1 MDINL
6 NRKTQKEVKSR
17 NFAFAGGII
26 IVFLISLVIFY
37 WLMRPPMED
46 LEHMAQ
52 FLSITTV
59 ISIGVGYG
67 AYRLNWLERAPSLR
81 WVLLGTYILASL
93 LTFLNVWLTARL
105 MFASE
110 HDLLLATVLL
120 LFAGGI
126 AVVLGSFFT
135 STLIERIKRLEKA
148 AKSIESGNLS
158 SRAEIPGNDELA
170 MLAKSFNQMAQ
181 KIQSADQKQKELE
194 SLRRD
199 LVAWAG
205 HDLRTPLS
213 SIRVLV
219 EALSDG
225 FVTDPVMIKNYL
237 NQTKKHVDNL
247 SLLIDDLF
255 QISQLDAGGIPLTL
269 ELSSL
274 SDLISDTLESFSG
287 IASQKGVIL
296 SGTAEKNVDPIYI
309 DVLWLGRAINNLVSN
324 AIRHTPA
331 GGRVTLCA
339 KGEGG
344 YISVSVRDTG
354 EGILP
359 EDIPHVFERFYR
371 GEKSRN
377 RSGGG
382 AGLGLAIAKGI
393 VEAHGGDISVKSQPG
408 RETIFTFTIPRR

>member
-1 MDINL
+1 M
-6 NRKTQKEVKSR
+6 
-17 NFAFAGGII
+17 G
-26 IVFLISLVIFY
+26 
-37 WLMRPPMED
+37 D

-52 FLSITTV
+52 FLSFTAV
-59 ISIGVGYG
+59 ISIGIGYG
-67 AYRLNWLERAPSLR
+67 AYRLNWIERAPSLR

-135 STLIERIKRLEKA
+135 STLIERIKKLESA

-158 SRAEIPGNDELA
+158 SRVEIPGNDEIA
-170 MLAKSFNQMAQ
+170 VLAKSFNQMAE
-181 KIQSADQKQKELE
+181 KIQAADQKQKELE

-213 SIRVLV
+213 SVRLLV

-225 FVTDPVMIKNYL
+225 FVTDPEVISEYL
-237 NQTKKHVDNL
+237 KQTKKHVDTL
-247 SLLIDDLF
+247 SILIDDLF
-255 QISQLDAGGIPLTL
+255 QISQLDAGGIPLIL
-269 ELSSL
+269 EPASL

-287 IASQKGVIL
+287 EAHQKGILL
-296 SGTAEKNVDPIYI
+296 SGSAGKNVDPINI

-324 AIRHTPA
+324 AIRHTPS
-331 GGRVTLCA
+331 GGSVTLCA
-339 KGEGG
+339 EKIGDN
-344 YISVSVRDTG
+344 ISVSVLDTG
-354 EGILP
+354 EGIVPNDL
-359 EDIPHVFERFYR
+359 PHVFERFYR

-377 RSGGG
+377 RTAGGS
-382 AGLGLAIAKGI
+382 GLGLAIAKGI
-393 VEAHGGDISVKSQPG
+393 IEAHEGQIWVESKPG
-408 RETIFTFTIPRR
+408 QETIFNFLLPAR

>member
-1 MDINL
+1 
-6 NRKTQKEVKSR
+6 
-17 NFAFAGGII
+17 
-26 IVFLISLVIFY
+26 
-37 WLMRPPMED
+37 
-46 LEHMAQ
+46 
-52 FLSITTV
+52 
-59 ISIGVGYG
+59 
-67 AYRLNWLERAPSLR
+67 
-81 WVLLGTYILASL
+81 VLLGTYILASL
-93 LTFLNVWLTARL
+93 LTFFNVWLTARL

-135 STLIERIKRLEKA
+135 STLIERIKRLESA

-158 SRAEIPGNDELA
+158 ARADIPGNDEIA

-181 KIQSADQKQKELE
+181 KIQTADQKQKDLE

-205 HDLRTPLS
+205 HDLRTPLA
-213 SIRVLV
+213 SIRLLV

-225 FVTDPVMIKNYL
+225 VVSDPVIISNYL

-247 SLLIDDLF
+247 SLLVDDLF
-255 QISQLDAGGIPLTL
+255 QISQLDAGGIPLSL
-269 ELSSL
+269 EPASL

-287 IASQKGVIL
+287 IAAQKGVVL
-296 SGTAEKNVDPIYI
+296 SGSAGKDVDPINI

-324 AIRHTPA
+324 AIRYTSN
-331 GGRVTLCA
+331 GGSVTLCA
-339 KGEGG
+339 ERVADN
-344 YISVSVRDTG
+344 ISVSVRDAG

-359 EDIPHVFERFYR
+359 DDIAHVFERFYR

-377 RSGGG
+377 RISGGS
-382 AGLGLAIAKGI
+382 GLGLAIAKGI
-393 VEAHGGDISVKSQPG
+393 IEAHHGNIWVESVPG
-408 RETIFTFTIPRR
+408 QGTIFSFTLPKN

>member
-6 NRKTQKEVKSR
+6 SHKMNHENKSQTLI
-17 NFAFAGGII
+17 FASGI
-26 IVFLISLVIFY
+26 VLVLLLSLIIFY
-37 WLMRPPMED
+37 WLMRPPMGD

-52 FLSITTV
+52 FLSFTAV
-59 ISIGVGYG
+59 ISIGIGYG

-135 STLIERIKRLEKA
+135 STLIERIKRLESA

-158 SRAEIPGNDELA
+158 ARAEIPGNDEIA
-170 MLAKSFNQMAQ
+170 SLAKSFNQMAQ
-181 KIQSADQKQKELE
+181 KIQTADQKQRELE

-213 SIRVLV
+213 SIRLLV

-225 FVTDPVMIKNYL
+225 VVDDPDLIQNYL
-237 NQTKKHVDNL
+237 SQTKKHVDIL

-255 QISQLDAGGIPLTL
+255 QISQLDAGGIPLNL
-269 ELSSL
+269 EPASL
-274 SDLISDTLESFSG
+274 ADLISDTLESFSG
-287 IASQKGVIL
+287 LASQKGVNL
-296 SGTAEKNVDPIYI
+296 SGSASAGVDPINI

-324 AIRHTPA
+324 AIRHTPTN
-331 GGRVTLCA
+331 GSVTVCA
-339 KGEGG
+339 K
-344 YISVSVRDTG
+344 SVGDNILVAVTDTG
-354 EGILP
+354 EGINPQDL
-359 EDIPHVFERFYR
+359 PHVFERFYR

-393 VEAHGGDISVKSQPG
+393 VEAHQGKIFVKSTPG
-408 RETIFTFTIPRR
+408 QETVFTFTLPKR

>member
-1 MDINL
+1 M
-6 NRKTQKEVKSR
+6 NRKTQEENKSR
-17 NFAFAGGII
+17 NFIFAGGII
-26 IVFLISLVIFY
+26 IVFIISLVIFY

-52 FLSITTV
+52 FLSFTTV

-81 WVLLGTYILASL
+81 WVLLGTYVLASF

-135 STLIERIKRLEKA
+135 STLIARIKRLESA

-158 SRAEIPGNDELA
+158 ARADIPGNDEIA
-170 MLAKSFNQMAQ
+170 ALAKSFNQMAQ
-181 KIQSADQKQKELE
+181 KIQTADQKQKELE

-199 LVAWAG
+199 LVTWAG

-213 SIRVLV
+213 SIRLLV

-225 FVTDPVMIKNYL
+225 VVTDPVLIQNYL
-237 NQTKKHVDNL
+237 SQTKKHVNNL

-269 ELSSL
+269 EPSSL

-287 IASQKGVIL
+287 LANQRGIIL
-296 SGTAEKNVDPIYI
+296 SGSAEKDVDPIFI

-324 AIRHTPA
+324 AIRHTSA
-331 GGRVTLCA
+331 NGSVTGCA
-339 KGEGG
+339 ESVGEN
-344 YISVSVRDTG
+344 ILVSVRDTG
-354 EGILP
+354 EGINPQDL
-359 EDIPHVFERFYR
+359 PHVFERFYR

-377 RSGGG
+377 LSGGG

-393 VEAHGGDISVKSQPG
+393 VEAHKGNISVESTPG
-408 RETIFTFTIPRR
+408 QETTFTFSLPKR

>member
-1 MDINL
+1 M
-6 NRKTQKEVKSR
+6 NRKTQEENKSR
-17 NFAFAGGII
+17 NFIFAGGII
-26 IVFLISLVIFY
+26 IVFIISLVIFY

-52 FLSITTV
+52 FLSFTTV

-81 WVLLGTYILASL
+81 WVLLGTYVLASF

-135 STLIERIKRLEKA
+135 STLIARIKRLESA

-158 SRAEIPGNDELA
+158 ARADIPGNDEIA
-170 MLAKSFNQMAQ
+170 ALAKSFNQMAQ
-181 KIQSADQKQKELE
+181 KIQTADQKQKELE

-199 LVAWAG
+199 LVTWAG

-213 SIRVLV
+213 SIRLLV

-225 FVTDPVMIKNYL
+225 VVTDPVLIQNYL
-237 NQTKKHVDNL
+237 SQTKKHVNNL

-269 ELSSL
+269 EPSSL

-287 IASQKGVIL
+287 LANQRGIIL
-296 SGTAEKNVDPIYI
+296 SGSAEKDVDPIFI

-324 AIRHTPA
+324 AIRHTSA
-331 GGRVTLCA
+331 NGSVTGCA
-339 KGEGG
+339 ESVGEN
-344 YISVSVRDTG
+344 ILVSVRDTG
-354 EGILP
+354 EGINPQDL
-359 EDIPHVFERFYR
+359 PHVFERFYR

-377 RSGGG
+377 LSGGG

-393 VEAHGGDISVKSQPG
+393 VEAHKGNITVESTPG
-408 RETIFTFTIPRR
+408 QETTFTFSLPKR

>member
-1 MDINL
+1 M
-6 NRKTQKEVKSR
+6 
-17 NFAFAGGII
+17 G
-26 IVFLISLVIFY
+26 
-37 WLMRPPMED
+37 D

-52 FLSITTV
+52 FLSFTAI
-59 ISIGVGYG
+59 ISIGIGYG
-67 AYRLNWLERAPSLR
+67 AYRLNWIERAPSLR

-135 STLIERIKRLEKA
+135 STLIARIKILESA
-148 AKSIESGNLS
+148 AKSIEGGNLS
-158 SRAEIPGNDELA
+158 SRVEIPGNDEIAVLA
-170 MLAKSFNQMAQ
+170 QSFNQMAE
-181 KIQSADQKQKELE
+181 KIQTADQKQKELE

-213 SIRVLV
+213 SVRLLV

-225 FVTDPVMIKNYL
+225 LITDPEIMSDYL
-237 NQTKKHVDNL
+237 KQTKMHVDSL
-247 SLLIDDLF
+247 ALLIDDLF
-255 QISQLDAGGIPLTL
+255 QISQLDAGGIPLIL
-269 ELSSL
+269 EPASL

-287 IASQKGVIL
+287 VANQKGIL
-296 SGTAEKNVDPIYI
+296 LTGSAGKDVDPINI

-324 AIRHTPA
+324 AIRHTPM
-331 GGRVTLCA
+331 GGSVSLCA
-339 KGEGG
+339 NSTGDRVN
-344 YISVSVRDTG
+344 ISVRDTG

-359 EDIPHVFERFYR
+359 DDLPHVFERFFR
-371 GEKSRN
+371 GEKSRT
-377 RSGGG
+377 RTAGGS
-382 AGLGLAIAKGI
+382 GLGLAIAKGI
-393 VEAHGGDISVKSQPG
+393 VDAHHGDIQVESKPG
-408 RETIFTFTIPRR
+408 QETVFTIKLAKR

>member
-1 MDINL
+1 MKNE
-6 NRKTQKEVKSR
+6 NKSQTLI
-17 NFAFAGGII
+17 FASGI
-26 IVFLISLVIFY
+26 FLVLILSLIIFY
-37 WLMRPPMED
+37 WLMRPPMGD

-52 FLSITTV
+52 FLSFTAV
-59 ISIGVGYG
+59 ISIGIGFG
-67 AYRLNWLERAPSLR
+67 AYKLNWLERAPSLR

-93 LTFLNVWLTARL
+93 LTFLNVWLTAKL

-135 STLIERIKRLEKA
+135 STLIERIKHLESA

-158 SRAEIPGNDELA
+158 ARADIPGNDEIAALA
-170 MLAKSFNQMAQ
+170 ISFNQMAQ
-181 KIQSADQKQKELE
+181 KIQAADQKQKELE

-213 SIRVLV
+213 SIRLLV

-225 FVTDPVMIKNYL
+225 VVDDPDLIQNYL
-237 NQTKKHVDNL
+237 SQTKKHVDNL

-255 QISQLDAGGIPLTL
+255 QISQLDAGGIPLNL
-269 ELSSL
+269 EPASL

-287 IASQKGVIL
+287 LASQKGVTL
-296 SGTAEKNVDPIYI
+296 SGSADVEVDPINI

-324 AIRHTPA
+324 AIRHTFA
-331 GGRVTLCA
+331 NG
-339 KGEGG
+339 
-344 YISVSVRDTG
+344 SVSVCAKKAGDDILVTVSDTG
-354 EGILP
+354 EGITEQDLA
-359 EDIPHVFERFYR
+359 HVFERFYR

-377 RSGGG
+377 RTSGGS
-382 AGLGLAIAKGI
+382 GLGLAIAKGI
-393 VEAHGGDISVKSQPG
+393 VEAHHGKIKVESRPG
-408 RETIFTFTIPRR
+408 QETVFTFTLPKS

>member
-1 MDINL
+1 M
-6 NRKTQKEVKSR
+6 NRKTQKEEKSR
-17 NFAFAGGII
+17 NIAFASGII
-26 IVFLISLVIFY
+26 IVFIISLVIFY

-52 FLSITTV
+52 FLSFTTV
-59 ISIGVGYG
+59 ISIAVGYG

-126 AVVLGSFFT
+126 AVVLGSLFT
-135 STLIERIKRLEKA
+135 STLIERIKRLERA

-158 SRAEIPGNDELA
+158 SRAEIPGNDEIA
-170 MLAKSFNQMAQ
+170 MLANSFNQMAQ
-181 KIQSADQKQKELE
+181 KIQTADQKQKELE
-194 SLRRD
+194 LLRRD

-225 FVTDPVMIKNYL
+225 FVTDPKVITNYL
-237 NQTKKHVDNL
+237 SQTKKHIDNL

-255 QISQLDAGGIPLTL
+255 QISQLDAGGIPLML
-269 ELSSL
+269 EPSSL

-287 IASQKGVIL
+287 IASQKGITL
-296 SGTAEKNVDPIYI
+296 DGSAGKDVDPINI

-324 AIRHTPA
+324 AIRHTSL
-331 GGRVTLCA
+331 GGKVTIVA
-339 KGEGG
+339 ESKEE
-344 YISVSVRDTG
+344 YVSVSIRDTG

-359 EDIPHVFERFYR
+359 EDISHVFERFYR

-393 VEAHGGDISVKSQPG
+393 IEAHGGDISVKSQPG
-408 RETIFTFTIPRR
+408 RETVFTFTLPKR

>member
-1 MDINL
+1 L
-6 NRKTQKEVKSR
+6 NHNKQKENKS
-17 NFAFAGGII
+17 NTLKFASGIVLVVI
-26 IVFLISLVIFY
+26 LSLIIFY
-37 WLMRPPMED
+37 WLMRPPMGD

-52 FLSITTV
+52 FLSITAV
-59 ISIGVGYG
+59 ISIGIGYG

-93 LTFLNVWLTARL
+93 LTFFNVWLTARL

-135 STLIERIKRLEKA
+135 STLIERIKRLESA

-158 SRAEIPGNDELA
+158 ARADIPGNDEIA

-181 KIQSADQKQKELE
+181 KIQTADQKQKDLE

-205 HDLRTPLS
+205 HDLRTPLA
-213 SIRVLV
+213 SIRLLV

-225 FVTDPVMIKNYL
+225 VVSDPVIISNYL

-247 SLLIDDLF
+247 SLLVDDLF
-255 QISQLDAGGIPLTL
+255 QISQLDAGGIPLSL
-269 ELSSL
+269 EPASL

-287 IASQKGVIL
+287 IAAQKGVVL
-296 SGTAEKNVDPIYI
+296 SGSAGKDVDPINI

-324 AIRHTPA
+324 AIRYTSN
-331 GGRVTLCA
+331 GGSVTLCA
-339 KGEGG
+339 ERVADN
-344 YISVSVRDTG
+344 ISVSVRDAG

-359 EDIPHVFERFYR
+359 DDIAHVFERFYR

-377 RSGGG
+377 RISGGS
-382 AGLGLAIAKGI
+382 GLGLAIAKGI
-393 VEAHGGDISVKSQPG
+393 IEAHHGNIWVESVPG
-408 RETIFTFTIPRR
+408 QGTIFSFTLPKN

>member
-1 MDINL
+1 MNHE
-6 NRKTQKEVKSR
+6 NKSQTLI
-17 NFAFAGGII
+17 FASGI
-26 IVFLISLVIFY
+26 VLVLLLSLIIFY
-37 WLMRPPMED
+37 WLMRPPMGD

-52 FLSITTV
+52 FLSFTAV
-59 ISIGVGYG
+59 ISIGIGYG

-135 STLIERIKRLEKA
+135 STLIERIKRLESA

-158 SRAEIPGNDELA
+158 ARAEIPGNDEIA
-170 MLAKSFNQMAQ
+170 SLAKSFNQMAQ
-181 KIQSADQKQKELE
+181 KIQTADQKQRELE

-213 SIRVLV
+213 SIRLLV

-225 FVTDPVMIKNYL
+225 VVDDPDLIQNYL
-237 NQTKKHVDNL
+237 SQTKKHVDIL

-255 QISQLDAGGIPLTL
+255 QISQLDAGGIPLNL
-269 ELSSL
+269 EPASL
-274 SDLISDTLESFSG
+274 ADLISDTLESFSG
-287 IASQKGVIL
+287 LASQKGVNL
-296 SGTAEKNVDPIYI
+296 SGSASAGVDPINI

-324 AIRHTPA
+324 AIRHTPTN
-331 GGRVTLCA
+331 GSVTVCA
-339 KGEGG
+339 K
-344 YISVSVRDTG
+344 SVGDNILVAVTDTG
-354 EGILP
+354 EGINPQDL
-359 EDIPHVFERFYR
+359 PHVFERFYR

-393 VEAHGGDISVKSQPG
+393 VEAHQGKIFVKSTPG
-408 RETIFTFTIPRR
+408 QETVFTFTLPKR

>member
-1 MDINL
+1 MNHE
-6 NRKTQKEVKSR
+6 NKSQTLI
-17 NFAFAGGII
+17 FASGI
-26 IVFLISLVIFY
+26 VLVLLLSLIIFY
-37 WLMRPPMED
+37 WLMRPPMGD

-52 FLSITTV
+52 FLSFTAV
-59 ISIGVGYG
+59 ISIGIGYG

-135 STLIERIKRLEKA
+135 STLIERIKRLESA

-158 SRAEIPGNDELA
+158 ARAEIPGNDEIA
-170 MLAKSFNQMAQ
+170 SLAKSFNQMAQ
-181 KIQSADQKQKELE
+181 KIQTADQKQRELE

-213 SIRVLV
+213 SIRLLV

-225 FVTDPVMIKNYL
+225 VVDDPDLIQNYL
-237 NQTKKHVDNL
+237 SQTKKHVDIL

-255 QISQLDAGGIPLTL
+255 QISQLDAGGIPLNL
-269 ELSSL
+269 EPASL
-274 SDLISDTLESFSG
+274 ADLISDTLESFSG
-287 IASQKGVIL
+287 LASQKGVNL
-296 SGTAEKNVDPIYI
+296 SGSASAGVDPINI
-309 DVLWLGRAINNLVSN
+309 DALWLGRAINNLVSN
-324 AIRHTPA
+324 AIRHTPTN
-331 GGRVTLCA
+331 GSVTVCA
-339 KGEGG
+339 K
-344 YISVSVRDTG
+344 SVGDNILVAVNDTG
-354 EGILP
+354 EGINPQDL
-359 EDIPHVFERFYR
+359 PHVFERFYR

-393 VEAHGGDISVKSQPG
+393 VEAHQGKIFVKSTPG
-408 RETIFTFTIPRR
+408 QETVFTFTLPKR